1 MSVFIC
7 LGNTSVR
14 RDRQRKVSP
23 SETGMST
30 SSVSGGGFGARD
42 FTPGLSRRGGKLE
55 KTTSSHHNLRSLA
68 RDDHRPE
75 ISSKGKDEIV

>member
-1 MSVFIC
+1 MGFFVQ
-7 LGNTSVR
+7 GNTTVK

-68 RDDHRPE
+68 RDDHKSDF
-75 ISSKGKDEIV
+75 SSRGKDEIV